1 MCVIVFYKSPFFD
14 TDTFILNQTPTT
26 FRKTEISAVA
36 AVTKCFGAGKVCFAQ
51 PAACHVVRV
60 AKQAIRVFTNVFNA
74 SRMSQTFGNGNI
86 VVVLAALL
94 RVLAP
99 YNKKKAGNSRGI
111 ACSTVNLLVQ
121 RFHGGEQ
128 QYVANGLIVCKQH
141 NHTVNTDTQ
150 TTCRGHTVF

>member
-1 MCVIVFYKSPFFD
+1 MKIA
-14 TDTFILNQTPTT
+14 
-26 FRKTEISAVA
+26 AVA
-36 AVTKCFGAGKVCFAQ
+36 AVTKCFGAGKACFAQ
-51 PAACHVVRV
+51 PHACHVVRV
-60 AKQAIRVFTNVFNA
+60 AKQAIRVFATVFNA
-74 SRMSQTFGNGNI
+74 SRMPQTFGNGNI

-94 RVLAP
+94 RVKTP
-99 YNKKKAGNSRGI
+99 DNKKAGNSLGI

-121 RFHGGEQ
+121 RFHSREQ

>member
-1 MCVIVFYKSPFFD
+1 M
-14 TDTFILNQTPTT
+14 
-26 FRKTEISAVA
+26 EIAAVA

-99 YNKKKAGNSRGI
+99 YNKKKQAIRAELPALLLIYLSSGFMVGNS
-111 ACSTVNLLVQ
+111 
-121 RFHGGEQ
+121 
-128 QYVANGLIVCKQH
+128 
-141 NHTVNTDTQ
+141 NTSRMD
-150 TTCRGHTVF
+150 

>member
-1 MCVIVFYKSPFFD
+1 MP
-14 TDTFILNQTPTT
+14 
-26 FRKTEISAVA
+26 
-36 AVTKCFGAGKVCFAQ
+36 
-51 PAACHVVRV
+51 
-60 AKQAIRVFTNVFNA
+60 
-74 SRMSQTFGNGNI
+74 QTFGNGNI

-94 RVLAP
+94 RVLASD
-99 YNKKKAGNSRGI
+99 NKKTGNSLGI

-121 RFHGGEQ
+121 RFHGREQ